1 MVSISKSLEK
11 IKSIK
16 EERPSLN
23 NHINLADYINQQQRP
38 PIYKVYLQSEFTL
51 LFGELPN
58 NLHDVYEN
66 EMGKKADML
75 TLLKLI
81 CLESLTQSGIKSK
94 IYDSIKKDFL
104 LVYGFQEVFHI

>member
-1 MVSISKSLEK
+1 MLTILIS
-11 IKSIK
+11 
-16 EERPSLN
+16 
-23 NHINLADYINQQQRP
+23 RP

-104 LVYGFQEVFHI
+104 EWLFSPFSLKYHCICQKKTL